1 MKAEFIDF
9 TGRGLFED
17 AYSYERPAYIVANAI
32 MNGLIDAGFTHKQ
45 AYNWIYS
52 KSYRHF
58 LDGCDHLFEE
68 LAYKLAKK
76 EGKHDNPSDY
86 DHEIDAHAE
95 IELDKIAHLYANW
108 AIWEDK

>member
-9 TGRGLFED
+9 TGRGLLD
-17 AYSYERPAYIVANAI
+17 GAYSYNRPAYIVANAI

-58 LDGCDHLFEE
+58 LYGKEHRLEQLAYELGKAEGERSDPNKYDYELDYHAQSE
-68 LAYKLAKK
+68 LARI
-76 EGKHDNPSDY
+76 SQ
-86 DHEIDAHAE
+86 
-95 IELDKIAHLYANW
+95 LYANW
-108 AIWEDK
+108 EDK

>member
-1 MKAEFIDF
+1 MKAEFVDF

-45 AYNWIYS
+45 AFNWIQS

-58 LDGCDHLFEE
+58 LDGKEHRLEQLAYE
-68 LAYKLAKK
+68 LAKA
-76 EGKHDNPSDY
+76 EGKKYNPNEYDY
-86 DHEIDAHAE
+86 EIDAHAE

-108 AIWEDK
+108 ENE